1 MNLLGKKK
9 IRVLIVDDSSVV
21 RSILSRELG
30 KDPDIEVV
38 GTATDP
44 YVARDK
50 IVELKPDVITL
61 DVEMPRM
68 DGLTFLKKLMRYQ
81 PMPVVVVSSLT
92 EAGGEL
98 AMEALSSGAV
108 EVMCKPGSAYSVGDM
123 AVELIHKVKAASY
136 AKVRKPVEREGNA
149 PVQAVQALA
158 RTTNKLIAIGTST
171 GGTEALRQVI
181 PLLPINAPGVLIVQ
195 HMPEH
200 FTKSFAESLD
210 RDSNV
215 KVTEAVDG
223 DPVLPGTALIAP
235 GNKHMLL
242 RRSGARYLVQ
252 VKDGPRVNRH
262 RPSVEVL
269 FKSVAKYAGANAV
282 GAIMT
287 GMGDDGATGLLEMK
301 NAGAPTLAQSEKTC
315 VVFGMPKVAIE
326 IGAADEIV
334 DLQDIAAR
342 LLHLASQSRAHGAA

>member
-1 MNLLGKKK
+1 MISKAKTPT
-9 IRVLIVDDSSVV
+9 RVLIVDDSAVV
-21 RSILSRELG
+21 RSILSRELSR
-30 KDPDIEVV
+30 DPDIEVV

-61 DVEMPRM
+61 DIEMPRM

-98 AMEALSSGAV
+98 AMEALSSGAI
-108 EVMCKPGSAYSVGDM
+108 EVMCKPGSAYTVGDM
-123 AVELIHKVKAASY
+123 AVELIHKVKAAAR
-136 AKVRKPVEREGNA
+136 AKIALPTERPQPIQPTSGN
-149 PVQAVQALA
+149 ALA
-158 RTTNKLIAIGTST
+158 RTTNKIIAIGTST
-171 GGTEALRQVI
+171 GGTEALRSVI
-181 PLLPINAPGVLIVQ
+181 PQLPLTAPGVLIVQ

-200 FTKSFAESLD
+200 FTKSFAASLNNEST
-210 RDSNV
+210 V
-215 KVTEAVDG
+215 TVTEAVDG
-223 DPVLPGTALIAP
+223 DSVVPGTVLIAP

-287 GMGDDGATGLLEMK
+287 GMGDDGAAGLLEMK
-301 NAGAPTLAQSEKTC
+301 NAGARTLAQSEETC
-315 VVFGMPKVAIE
+315 VVYGMPKVAVE
-326 IGAADEIV
+326 MGAADEIV
-334 DLQDIAAR
+334 HLNKISAR
-342 LLHLASQSRAHGAA
+342 LIHLVDQTVDSQ